1 MSRAQ
6 FKKGEIVYY
15 RGAPGTEP
23 VLAVITNVAQEEPAQ
38 YNVETFAGEKT
49 TCGESPTENGAVFA
63 L

>member
-15 RGAPGTEP
+15 RNGAGEAE
-23 VLAVITNVAQEEPAQ
+23 LAVITNVAADEPAQ

-49 TCGESPTENGAVFA
+49 VCGESATENGAVYA